1 MIRLPPTSTRTVNL
15 FPYTTLFRSLA
26 DREGGVRRGR
36 RQDGVDL
43 GESLLEVAGD
53 QGADALRLQII
64 GVVIAGGEDV
74 GADQRSEEHTSE
86 LQSLMRISYA
96 AFCLKQKKYN
106 TCLIILHHTSNVK
119 PA

>member
-74 GADQRSEEHTSE
+74 GADQD
-86 LQSLMRISYA
+86 A
-96 AFCLKQKKYN
+96 A
-106 TCLIILHHTSNVK
+106 LHLRAEALGARVLVHLLDRKSTRLNSSH
-119 PA
+119 

>member
-53 QGADALRLQII
+53 QAADALRLQLL

-74 GADQRSEEHTSE
+74 AADQD
-86 LQSLMRISYA
+86 A
-96 AFCLKQKKYN
+96 ANNLRAEAPGAR
-106 TCLIILHHTSNVK
+106 VK
-119 PA
+119 TGRASGRARVCQHG